1 MLVVFA
7 DREAEE
13 KNSKVKGGKVCE
25 DSNMNEATRV
35 LQHPCQEQ

>member
-13 KNSKVKGGKVCE
+13 KNSKGKGVKVCE
-25 DSNMNEATRV
+25 DSYMNEVTGV